1 MNNNAMAN
9 NVALKE
15 NLLEEAELMGSWMED
30 DRMVQYFADQRD
42 VGGRE
47 LTMLIRDLDGA
58 EELMYIVLIP
68 NPEPRHY
75 DAWVRKSGEDSMHLL
90 LHCKAADLDEMWH
103 QLELRLPEL
112 YLI

>member
-1 MNNNAMAN
+1 MDN
-9 NVALKE
+9 NVKVSAQALKE

-30 DRMVQYFADQRD
+30 DRMIQYFADQRD

-68 NPEPRHY
+68 SPEPRHY
-75 DAWVRKSGEDSMHLL
+75 DAWMRKPDEDSMHLL
-90 LHCKAADLDEMWH
+90 LHCKAADLHEMWH
-103 QLELRLPEL
+103 QIELRLPEL